1 MDDTLEISQEISL
14 EKIII
19 EDKIYYR
26 SNQESIYNRL
36 GDLIDPSFCKFE
48 TFNSN
53 TIKLKKQ
60 SIKEVNKQKEVKE
73 KETTQKEAKETKTT
87 QTTQTEE
94 RMNQLATE
102 NGYNFFTASLD
113 LLVKDG
119 VSFQKDGED
128 LSKEDL
134 MKMAWGDFVPGKKVK
149 KSTKGVKKSRPL
161 SGYTYFGQ
169 QNKEKFNEEMGKLD
183 EKPKFVSYVG
193 SKWKELSKE
202 DQESWTV
209 KAKEAFEASKSDE

>member
-1 MDDTLEISQEISL
+1 
-14 EKIII
+14 
-19 EDKIYYR
+19 
-26 SNQESIYNRL
+26 
-36 GDLIDPSFCKFE
+36 
-48 TFNSN
+48 
-53 TIKLKKQ
+53 
-60 SIKEVNKQKEVKE
+60 QKEVKQTE
-73 KETTQKEAKETKTT
+73 VIQKEVT
-87 QTTQTEE
+87 QTTEE

-102 NGYNFFTASLD
+102 NGYNFFSASLD
-113 LLVKDG
+113 LLMKDG

-169 QNKEKFNEEMGKLD
+169 QNKEKFNEEMEKLD

-209 KAKEAFEASKSDE
+209 KAKEAFEASNSDE